1 MKKSI
6 RLMAVMAFAALTLC
20 SCGKKDDKNKDIQTT
35 IPANVKITKAE
46 TETTTTEAVENL
58 IEINPFE
65 GWDTTEIFSKSE
77 DGKIKGNN
85 LPDGFVYSDSYKTL
99 YKNQIIGEIE
109 LCTKDG
115 EFCDFRDLPE
125 NETLIAKFAVS
136 EAFVYGTD
144 GEPGKNAIDD
154 EVFEYAKEHGV
165 LLTELSREVVVKV
178 AEDTEE

>member
-35 IPANVKITKAE
+35 IPANVKTTKAE
-46 TETTTTEAVENL
+46 IETVTTEAVENL

-65 GWDTTEIFSKSE
+65 GWELTDIFSKSE
-77 DGKIKGNN
+77 DGKIESNPY
-85 LPDGFVYSDSYKTL
+85 PDSFYYGENYKKL
-99 YKNQIIGEIE
+99 KINEISGRIE
-109 LCTKDG
+109 LYTKDG
-115 EFCDFRDLPE
+115 ERCSYDDLPE
-125 NETLIAKFAVS
+125 NETLIAKFSMFRTYTNPKES
-136 EAFVYGTD
+136 EPEEIA
-144 GEPGKNAIDD
+144 PD
-154 EVFEYAKEHGV
+154 EEVMEYAKEHGV